1 MSPSG
6 QSSLMLGFVGDLL
19 VDRESPPEPF
29 ESVRGAFEQTDVL
42 FGNLEGPYTDDPH
55 PAPSSPITLCPS
67 PSNLVA
73 YWELGFDVL
82 TLANNHIVDAGH
94 AAMLDT
100 RDRLRA
106 KGVATCGVGHDLD
119 SAREPAVIE
128 SEGVSIAYLG
138 YSSIFPSGYEART
151 GIPGLAPMRAHTLY
165 VDQVPNYHA
174 PGTDPVIKTV
184 PYDEDLAN
192 LYEDIEKA
200 SEQADLVI
208 CSFHWGDFMK
218 AFHLTDHET
227 RTARQCID
235 AGADMVVGH
244 HHHVLRGMEWYK
256 GKPIMY
262 GLGHFVFDLRVEL
275 PPHLLEHMHGKGE
288 DPSFYGV
295 APRDGWPL
303 LPLHAESRMTL
314 FAWAR
319 ADTSGVH
326 EIGFLPCRLR
336 PDGKVDLVSADSEE
350 GREVCDY
357 LEKCCTT
364 QGLNAKVELHES
376 PFLNGIKGGRILDAE
391 RTIEA

>member
-1 MSPSG
+1 MSPSV
-6 QSSLMLGFVGDLL
+6 QPSLMLGFVGDLL

-29 ESVRGAFEQTDVL
+29 ESVRGAFAQTDVL
-42 FGNLEGPYTDDPH
+42 FGNLEGPLYGR
-55 PAPSSPITLCPS
+55 PASRAQFSHYPLSESEQPCRLS
-67 PSNLVA
+67 
-73 YWELGFDVL
+73 ELGFDVL
-82 TLANNHIVDAGH
+82 TLTNNHIVDAGH

-106 KGVATCGVGHDLD
+106 EGVATCGVGHDLD

-128 SEGVSIAYLG
+128 SKNVNIADLG

-165 VDQVPNYHA
+165 VDRVPNYHA
-174 PGTDPVIKTV
+174 PGIDPVIKTV

-200 SEQADLVI
+200 GRQAELVI
-208 CSFHWGDFMK
+208 FSFHWGNFMK
-218 AFHLTDHET
+218 PFHLTDHET
-227 RTARQCID
+227 RTARQRID

-262 GLGHFVFDLRVEL
+262 GLGHFVFDLRVEP
-275 PPHLLEHMHGKGE
+275 PPHLLENMHGKGE

-295 APRDGWPL
+295 ALREGWPL

-314 FAWAR
+314 YAWAR
-319 ADTSGVH
+319 ADTSGVR

-336 PDGKVDLVSADSEE
+336 PDGKVDVVSADSEE

-364 QGLNAKVELHES
+364 QCLNAKVELHAS
-376 PFLNGIKGGRILDAE
+376 AFLNGIKGGRILDAE
-391 RTIEA
+391 CANEA